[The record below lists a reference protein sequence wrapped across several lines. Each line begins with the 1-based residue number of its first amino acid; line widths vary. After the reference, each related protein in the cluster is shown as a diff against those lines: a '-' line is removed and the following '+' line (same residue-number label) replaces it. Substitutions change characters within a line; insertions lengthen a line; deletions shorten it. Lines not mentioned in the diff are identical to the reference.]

1 MSPTTLFDAPL
12 RCEDASNDHKEFDM
26 KKRIALFCFAL
37 ASLISLA
44 APHISTAADPI
55 YIGLSAPFSKE
66 YAEYGVSLE
75 QGVRLGIEAVNAQG
89 GIDGRS
95 LELLPGDSEGDP
107 NIAKRVARK
116 MTEDQRVVAVIGDF
130 ASSSSMAAQ
139 PFFHRAEMVQISP
152 TSSHPSFAP
161 GSPFSFSLPGTD
173 ELLSTFMARAVVEK
187 LQKKNVAVLYLN
199 NDWGVAAQQ
208 IFTAEVKRLGGNIVA
223 SEGFLDHTTDFLP
236 ILEKLRAAQP
246 EALYLFTQLPDGK
259 MILQQRAQIGWEDVV
274 IMGYVDF
281 YSPTIFE
288 LEPAARRNLYT
299 SSLGFFPDSP
309 RAEVQAFVKAF
320 KEKYQQP
327 PTQEA
332 ALAYDALNLI
342 VEAMKQA
349 GTDRKAIRDALA
361 NIHDFPGVTG
371 IIHFDQGGNVIK
383 EYPILQVKET
393 DFALIK

>member
-1 MSPTTLFDAPL
+1 
-12 RCEDASNDHKEFDM
+12 M
-26 KKRIALFCFAL
+26 KKQIALLCIVL
-37 ASLISLA
+37 ASLASLA
-44 APHISTAADPI
+44 APCAAIAADSI

-66 YAEYGVSLE
+66 YAEYGVSFE
-75 QGVRLGIEAVNAQG
+75 QGAQLASDTVNAQG
-89 GIDGRS
+89 GVDGRS
-95 LELLPGDSEGDP
+95 LELVTGDSEGEP

-116 MTEDQRVVAVIGDF
+116 MTEDQRIVAVIGDF
-130 ASSSSMAAQ
+130 ASSCSMAAQ

-173 ELLSTFMARAVVEK
+173 ELLSRFMARAVVEK

-208 IFTAEVKRLGGNIVA
+208 IFADEVKHLGGTVVA
-223 SEGFLDHTTDFLP
+223 AEGFLDHTTDFIP

-246 EALYLFTQLPDGK
+246 DALYLFTQLPDGK
-259 MILQQRAQIGWEDVV
+259 IILNQRAQIGWDDVT

-309 RAEVQAFVKAF
+309 RPEVQSFVKAF
-320 KEKYQQP
+320 KEKYQLP

-342 VEAMKQA
+342 AEAIKQA
-349 GTDRKAIRDALA
+349 GTDRKAIREAMA
-361 NIHDFPGVTG
+361 KIKDFPGVTG
-371 IIHFDQGGNVIK
+371 IIRFDQGGNVVK
-383 EYPILQVKET
+383 DYPILQVRET
-393 DFALIK
+393 DFALIE